1 MAVNS
6 INKGNVHNMTLQ
18 LSDETY
24 AILNNL
30 AKGLGD
36 SKKEAIKKAI
46 ALLEAVLNEQKSGSR
61 IEFIN
66 DKQQYRKGLL
76 PIR

>member
-1 MAVNS
+1 
-6 INKGNVHNMTLQ
+6 MTLQ

-24 AILNNL
+24 NVLNELSRN
-30 AKGLGD
+30 LGD
-36 SKKEAIKKAI
+36 SKKEVIKKAI
-46 ALLEAVLNEQKSGSR
+46 ALLEMVLDEQKAGSK

-66 DKQQYRKGLL
+66 DKEKYRKGLM